1 MGSSHER
8 LWGRHV
14 CQRAEAE
21 RLATKHLASAQAV
34 CGHDVRQR
42 VVDTAGGKP
51 QRECLF
57 CVDGAGA
64 REGKRPC
71 KAAAPRAIEPAVA
84 AREPSY
90 EACGKAAEGK
100 R

>member
-1 MGSSHER
+1 M
-8 LWGRHV
+8 

-21 RLATKHLASAQAV
+21 RLATKRPAPAQAV
-34 CGHDVRQR
+34 GGHDVRER

-51 QRECLF
+51 QRERLF
-57 CVDGAGA
+57 CVDGAGT

-71 KAAAPRAIEPAVA
+71 KAAAPRAIKLVLAL
-84 AREPSY
+84 REPLH